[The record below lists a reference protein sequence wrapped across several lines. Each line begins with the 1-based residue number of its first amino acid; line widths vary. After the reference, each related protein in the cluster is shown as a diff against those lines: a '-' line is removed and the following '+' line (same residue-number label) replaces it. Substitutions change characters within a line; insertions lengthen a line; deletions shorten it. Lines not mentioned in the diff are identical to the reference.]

1 MSFTSHIQLDT
12 FVDLSTTQSKD
23 CTMYIRIGHVE
34 QNGVLHEFKALE
46 VTLTYNTHD
55 SVYKRIFKGHNM
67 VDKAMEWAFMMSEG
81 DFGSENK
88 DELVKHIER
97 AVHFHRMEG
106 KLQHD

>member
-1 MSFTSHIQLDT
+1 MSYTSRILLDT
-12 FVDLSTTQSKD
+12 FVDLASTQSKD

-34 QNGVLHEFKALE
+34 QNGVLHEYKALE
-46 VTLTYNTHD
+46 VVLTYNTHD
-55 SVYKRIFKGHNM
+55 SVYKSFFKGHNM

-97 AVHFHRMEG
+97 VIQG
-106 KLQHD
+106 TYTSN